1 MTFMTKANLQK
12 KYETENQGKKHC
24 VFGLS
29 TLISINKLE
38 RFVGW
43 HNAKRIG
50 NPKPTNM
57 HALWYSNYEDSF
69 F

>member
-1 MTFMTKANLQK
+1 MNIITALKSQLEYGVGQLSWLTQL
-12 KYETENQGKKHC
+12 
-24 VFGLS
+24 GLS

-43 HNAKRIG
+43 HNVKRIG
-50 NPKPTNM
+50 NPKPTYM